1 MHCWLLLSLS
11 RKASTTASSDKKQWT
26 LSECVQYALENNIS
40 IKSQLEIESADAN
53 KLSAIGNFLPT
64 ANASSGVSENTGLS
78 FNPVTNNAQTT
89 TFFVSG
95 RVNVGYTLFDGLKC

>member
-1 MHCWLLLSLS
+1 MHCYCSFAFA
-11 RKASTTASSDKKQWT
+11 KAANINNIKRQKQWT

-40 IKSQLEIESADAN
+40 IKQSQLEIESADAN

-89 TFFVSG
+89 TFLSVSG
-95 RVNVGYTLFDGLKC
+95 RVNVGYII